1 MRKHQIRT
9 SIIFLFATLL
19 SFTSGAAKKVSVP
32 VQEMMDWSE
41 QQFADAATLPLSF
54 LYDGES
60 SDTWLPACR
69 LDVKTK
75 QDKQGRIEEIR
86 TYTDPQRKIE
96 VRCEIVRYTDYP
108 AIEWTVYVKNNG
120 KTNTGIFENL
130 MALDLPFTVGS
141 GETVY
146 LNKL

>member
-96 VRCEIVRYTDYP
+96 VRCEIVHYTDYP
-108 AIEWTVYVKNNG
+108 AVEWTVYVKNNG

-146 LNKL
+146 LR